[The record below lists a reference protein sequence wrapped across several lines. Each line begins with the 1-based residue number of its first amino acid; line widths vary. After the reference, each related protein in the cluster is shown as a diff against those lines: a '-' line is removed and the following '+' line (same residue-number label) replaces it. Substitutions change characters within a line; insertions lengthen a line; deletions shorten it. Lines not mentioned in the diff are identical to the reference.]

1 MRITTIANRVTKDDD
16 YDARNRLRQIAE
28 REAELQQYARA
39 GYALAHTAVI
49 ETTSDVTFVDTLTK
63 DDED

>member
-1 MRITTIANRVTKDDD
+1 MRITTTANRVTKDDD

-39 GYALAHTAVI
+39 GYFLVHTAVI